1 LLVLPSQDS
10 EKEGRKK
17 SCPNSLFTTSIYTA
31 GTRRPRAQYYH
42 RMFGAKIVEA
52 IQSDGRPRI
61 DLDFDGL
68 SIFILRV
75 PPDKEMPASPR
86 EPHVGLDHFG
96 FLVSNLDET
105 AARLKSLGAEFAV
118 EPYAIRPGVRIAY
131 VQAPENV
138 RIELVERK

>member
-1 LLVLPSQDS
+1 
-10 EKEGRKK
+10 
-17 SCPNSLFTTSIYTA
+17 
-31 GTRRPRAQYYH
+31 
-42 RMFGAKIVEA
+42 M
-52 IQSDGRPRI
+52 DGRESTWISTGCPSLSSGCRRI
-61 DLDFDGL
+61 R
-68 SIFILRV
+68 IC
-75 PPDKEMPASPR
+75 PTSPR